1 MIKTLIRFVYVV
13 LLSALMTACQ
23 TDSSSKTTTMGPNR
37 GSSVSHSG
45 FDRQKAAQ
53 TRLSAG
59 LQYLKMGNLKNA
71 KRHLDKALELGANS
85 GNVHFGIAY
94 YYEQVKEN
102 GKAEK
107 SYKKALRMDPKNP
120 DFLNGYASFLCHK
133 GQYKKAEK
141 YFNKAVAQPI
151 YAEIAS
157 AYVNAGVCAKRAGHN
172 DKAAAYFRKA
182 LNRNAKLPIALIEMA
197 QSEFSK
203 NRYRRAFSYIR
214 RYEAVARPTAKSLWL
229 GLRVSH
235 FLKDMDALAS
245 YALKLEQLF
254 PDSDETAEFL
264 DNRSQ
269 WM

>member
-1 MIKTLIRFVYVV
+1 MINIVSKLVCIIV
-13 LLSALMTACQ
+13 LSASLAACQ
-23 TDSSSKTTTMGPNR
+23 TESSSKTTSVGPNR
-37 GSSVSHSG
+37 GSSISQSG

-59 LQYLKMGNLKNA
+59 LQYLKNGNLKNA

-85 GNVHFGIAY
+85 GNVHFGVAY
-94 YYEQVKEN
+94 YYEQVKEYK
-102 GKAEK
+102 KAEK
-107 SYKKALRMDPKNP
+107 SYKKALRIDPKNP

-141 YFNKAVAQPI
+141 FFNKAVAQPI
-151 YAEIAS
+151 YPEIAS
-157 AYVNAGVCAKRAGHN
+157 AFVNAGVCAKRAGHN

-182 LNRNAKLPIALIEMA
+182 LNRNSKLPIALIEMA
-197 QSEFSK
+197 ESEYSK
-203 NRYRRAFSYIR
+203 KRYRRAFSYIR
-214 RYEAVARPTAKSLWL
+214 RYEAVSRPTAKSLWL

-235 FLKDMDALAS
+235 YLKDMDALAS

-254 PDSDETAEFL
+254 PDSDETADFL
-264 DNRSQ
+264 DNRDQ